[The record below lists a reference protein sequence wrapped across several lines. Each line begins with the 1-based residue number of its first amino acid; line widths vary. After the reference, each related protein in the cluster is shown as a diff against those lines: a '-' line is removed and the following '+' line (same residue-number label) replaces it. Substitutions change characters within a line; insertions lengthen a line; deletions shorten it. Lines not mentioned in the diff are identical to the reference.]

1 VAAVRRLVGL
11 ALSAAPRLVL
21 VLTENWTMTPARDLR
36 ALVRIA
42 QEAEDAGVDGVM
54 LSEHIVMGPSAG
66 SAGPMENPRD
76 YAAPG
81 NQDPGTPWPDS
92 IVLMSAIAAATSRLR
107 LIGAAIIAPLRHPLL
122 LAHQLAALDLLSE
135 GRLVVQPTVSWHRDE
150 YDALGVPFEK
160 RGELLD
166 EHLAAWRAA
175 WASSPAAFAG
185 EHYRFSDVYLEPKP
199 FRPEGP
205 RLWFG
210 GTRVAPWIV
219 RRLVDYGHGFHPFG
233 QPTGDEMEPLR
244 AAMAA
249 AGRDMAE
256 LELVGGIRPRF
267 PDAHSPGDL
276 AEAAESIPAQV
287 RRGYTAICFKP
298 SQYTDDVSQVGRLCR
313 ELVARAEA
321 LTAS

>member
-1 VAAVRRLVGL
+1 VGL
-11 ALSAAPRLVL
+11 AVSAAPRIVL

-66 SAGPMENPRD
+66 SEGRMENPRD

-81 NQDPGTPWPDS
+81 NQDPATPWPDS
-92 IVLMSAIAAATSRLR
+92 IVLMSAIAAATTRIR

-150 YDALGVPFEK
+150 YEALGVPFEQ

-175 WASSPAAFAG
+175 WTRSPAGFEG

-199 FRPEGP
+199 FRADGP

-210 GTRVAPWIV
+210 GTKVAPWIV
-219 RRLVDYGHGFHPFG
+219 RRLVEYGHGFHPFG
-233 QPTGDEMEPLR
+233 QPTTEEMEPLH

-267 PDAHSPGDL
+267 PDSDSPGEL

-287 RRGYTAICFKP
+287 ERGYTAICFKP
-298 SQYTDDVSQVGRLCR
+298 SQYTDDVSEVGRVCR

-321 LTAS
+321 LVS

>member
-1 VAAVRRLVGL
+1 MGV
-11 ALSAAPRLVL
+11 ALSAAPRIVL
-21 VLTENWTMTPARDLR
+21 VLTENWTLTPPRDLR

-42 QEAEDAGVDGVM
+42 QSAEDAGVDGVM

-66 SAGPMENPRD
+66 SAGRMENPRD

-81 NQDPGTPWPDS
+81 NQDPATPWPDS
-92 IVLMSAIAAATSRLR
+92 IVLMSAIATATTRLR

-150 YDALGVPFEK
+150 YEALGVPFEQ

-175 WASSPAAFAG
+175 WTRSPASFEG

-199 FRPEGP
+199 FRADGP

-210 GTRVAPWIV
+210 GTKVAPWIV
-219 RRLVDYGHGFHPFG
+219 RRLVEYGHGFHPFG
-233 QPTGDEMEPLR
+233 QPTTEEMEPLH

-267 PDAHSPGDL
+267 PDSDSPGEL

-287 RRGYTAICFKP
+287 ERGYTAICFKP
-298 SQYTDDVSQVGRLCR
+298 SQYTDDVSEVGRVCR

-321 LTAS
+321 LVS